1 MRILPP
7 FESVTLRN
15 RRTRYLVNECYLSSE
30 EQANRSYPI
39 PRCGCQTKLHAP
51 TIVKSEVQQEPC
63 DIDDD
68 CRYPVHLDT
77 TPGFAIDYGT
87 QITFRYWEDGSDL
100 CVAFSVGV

>member
-39 PRCGCQTKLHAP
+39 SIPCCQTKLHGP
-51 TIVKSEVQQEPC
+51 PGVKSQEEQSR
-63 DIDDD
+63 DQDDD
-68 CRYPVHLDT
+68 VNEEVHV
-77 TPGFAIDYGT
+77 TPLFRPLPALPGASRL
-87 QITFRYWEDGSDL
+87 FRYRL
-100 CVAFSVGV
+100 HRTRK